1 MKKYFIYARKSS
13 ESEEKQALSIEAQL
27 FELKDF
33 IKSRMPDAQIV
44 SEFTESK
51 TAKEPGRT
59 VFNKMISKIEHG
71 EAEGIIAWHPD
82 RLARNSID
90 GGKIIYLIDKG
101 FIKFLDF
108 PTYRFDNTAQGKFML
123 NIIFGQW
130 VKLKCSAPWSEG
142 YLFKKN

>member
-51 TAKEPGRT
+51 TAKE
-59 VFNKMISKIEHG
+59 FIE
-71 EAEGIIAWHPD
+71 
-82 RLARNSID
+82 
-90 GGKIIYLIDKG
+90 K
-101 FIKFLDF
+101 LD
-108 PTYRFDNTAQGKFML
+108 
-123 NIIFGQW
+123 
-130 VKLKCSAPWSEG
+130 
-142 YLFKKN
+142 